1 MSAKI
6 KKMVQ
11 SYYDMWNEGDFSKAE
26 SFIHSDVHFQGM
38 LGFSMEGIEAFKE
51 YAKSITT
58 AFPGLYHATERVIAE
73 ENRAAA
79 YVLYTGEHKG
89 KLYDLE
95 PTDGHIHFNGAAFFT
110 VEDGKFSRIR
120 VLGDR
125 YTLLRQLG
133 VQSCDE
139 QNIKIPY
146 DE

>member
-1 MSAKI
+1 MPTQI

-26 SFIHSDVHFQGM
+26 SLMHPDIHFHGM
-38 LGFSMEGIEAFKE
+38 LGFTMEGIDAFKE
-51 YAKSITT
+51 YAKDLTT
-58 AFPGLYHATERVIAE
+58 AFPGLYHAAERVIAE

-89 KLYDLE
+89 KLYELE
-95 PTDGHIHFNGAAFFT
+95 PTDGYIHFNGAAFFT
-110 VEDGKFSRIR
+110 LEDGKFSRIR

-139 QNIKIPY
+139 KSIKFPY